1 MKKSPRLTPMDSA
14 RLLLEMAGPL
24 EARSDFEVV
33 SAEAL
38 PDGTLTQVVVRHL
51 LHGHKFLLSTMILD
65 GQPGLRFD
73 PLP

>member
-1 MKKSPRLTPMDSA
+1 MKESARLTPMESA
-14 RLLLEMAGPL
+14 QRLLEMAGPP
-24 EARSDFEVV
+24 EVQSDFEVV

-38 PDGTLTQVVVRHL
+38 QDGTLTQVVVRHL